1 MTECAHGVRNE
12 AVKGIS
18 SKDVAD
24 LQKLLKKIRGNL
36 NGQSGAENAV

>member
-18 SKDVAD
+18 SKDAEN
-24 LQKLLKKIRGNL
+24 LQRLLRKMRENL
-36 NGQSGAENAV
+36 NGQFGTENSV